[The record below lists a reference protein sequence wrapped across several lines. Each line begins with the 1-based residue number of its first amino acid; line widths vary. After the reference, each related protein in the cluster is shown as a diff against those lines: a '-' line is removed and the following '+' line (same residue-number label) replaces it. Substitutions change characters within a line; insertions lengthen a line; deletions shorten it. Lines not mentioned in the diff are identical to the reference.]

1 MIDKLNQLFSTPK
14 KVVTITHQNP
24 DGDAVGSSLAM
35 YHILSQMGHQ
45 VQVIMPNN
53 FAEFLKYHD
62 GVDSI
67 LQFDKNETS
76 KQQVADVIAEADCII
91 VLDLNDLKRTGVI
104 EQFIENSKA
113 FKILIDHHLQPQQF
127 ADYSLSDTTA
137 SSTAELVYRFVE
149 QQNWQQYVNK
159 TVADSIYMGILTDTG
174 KFSHSVTKQLHET
187 VGKLIEAGADVKKAN
202 IELFNNYSF
211 RRMRFWGFCLG
222 QKLKTLKGVKAAILP
237 LSIKEMHRFNVQKGD
252 TEGLVNQGLAIK
264 NIEVSILLKEE
275 YDKIKLSLRSKTDF
289 SVNEMARTH
298 FTGGGHKNASGGKL
312 EIPLQE
318 AIKKVES
325 VLHLYDE
332 LKQN

>member
-1 MIDKLNQLFSTPK
+1 MNKLSQFFATPK

-45 VQVIMPNN
+45 VQVIVPNN

-62 GVDSI
+62 GVDAI
-67 LQFDKNETS
+67 LQFDKNETT

-104 EQFIENSKA
+104 EKFIENTKA
-113 FKILIDHHLQPQQF
+113 FKILIDHHLMPQQF

-222 QKLKTLKGVKAAILP
+222 QKLKTLKGIKAAILP
-237 LSIKEMHRFNVQKGD
+237 LSVKEMHRFNVQKGD

-275 YDKIKLSLRSKTDF
+275 YDKIKLSLRSKTNF

-298 FTGGGHKNASGGKL
+298 FSGGGHKNASGGKL
-312 EIPLQE
+312 EIPLEE

-325 VLHLYDE
+325 VLHLYDD